1 VSRQPPCAKRGRE
14 RERERQHRQPPHSR
28 RVDRVGLRSLAAVE
42 KAAGC
47 YELAVEMHSK
57 LGSFLECAMA
67 YKEAGS
73 MFEKADRP
81 NGAAIALAPLLSHR
95 AWQHEAVGAG
105 CCYPPPPRPLPIS

>member
-1 VSRQPPCAKRGRE
+1 M
-14 RERERQHRQPPHSR
+14 
-28 RVDRVGLRSLAAVE
+28 GLSATAVE

-81 NGAAIALAPLLSHR
+81 NGAPTPFPSLSVRSLGSALVCPTESAYS
-95 AWQHEAVGAG
+95 
-105 CCYPPPPRPLPIS
+105 